1 MKWRFRVTE
10 TNNNNDD
17 KVQELYETIILQ
29 LKNEDEITKLIRKL
43 IDYQQTLNE
52 VRKANLTVRQLTQ
65 KPKPTPKQQGMLKPP
80 LLPQEPEVP
89 EHLKKV
95 WKEREQKAK
104 LPI

>member
-1 MKWRFRVTE
+1 MSWMYRITQ
-10 TNNNNDD
+10 TSNNNDD

-29 LKNEDEITKLIRKL
+29 LKNDDDITRLIRKL

-52 VRKANLTVRQLTQ
+52 VRKANLTIRQLAQ

-80 LLPQEPEVP
+80 EIHGEPEIP

-95 WKEREQKAK
+95 WKERERKAK
-104 LPI
+104 MVI